1 MKRILFVA
9 VASLSL
15 MACKDD
21 VTMPV
26 FEPKVTTIVVTPSA
40 SQLEVGRTTTLTA
53 VVKDQRDSV
62 MAGKTVTWSSNNTP
76 VATVAA
82 NVITAGATT
91 AIVTAVTKGN
101 ASIIA
106 TVDGKTATVPV
117 FVVDPTVASVTVTA
131 TVPPTFYVG
140 QTLQATSIARDGAN
154 NTLTSFATTWTSSAP
169 AVATVSASGLITA
182 VGPGTTTI
190 TATSGGKSG
199 TLNVTVTLT
208 PVARVALTL
217 PKAAKVGRTV
227 TVMAELLTSTGA
239 VLNQANRT
247 LGFHSSDETIAT
259 ISPTGV
265 ITGIN
270 YGTTIISCVVEN
282 KVGVLVVNV
291 TEVDIDFI
299 TVTPDSSDLKV
310 GATRQYT
317 ATAFDV
323 DSVPLSTAALHGRS
337 FTWSS
342 ANSAV
347 AVVSNTGLV
356 LGVTPGTTIVTAG
369 IGVVYDNAKVVII
382 P

>member
-1 MKRILFVA
+1 MKKVLLAALMIVGISA
-9 VASLSL
+9 CTSETITAPEPAKATTVSLN
-15 MACKDD
+15 
-21 VTMPV
+21 VT
-26 FEPKVTTIVVTPSA
+26 A
-40 SQLEVGRTTTLTA
+40 AQLEIGRTVNITA
-53 VVKDQRDSV
+53 TVKDQRDSV
-62 MAGKTVTWSSNNTP
+62 MTGKTITWASNNTSI
-76 VATVAA
+76 ATVSQTG
-82 NVITAGATT
+82 V
-91 AIVTAVTKGN
+91 VTAVGRGQ
-101 ASIIA
+101 ASIVA
-106 TVDGKTATVPV
+106 SFEGKSATATI
-117 FVVDPTVASVTVTA
+117 FVVDPTVSSVALTA
-131 TVPPTFYVG
+131 TLPAIFYVG
-140 QTLQATSIARDGAN
+140 QTIQATALPKDGLN
-154 NTLTSFATTWTSSAP
+154 NTLSGFAVTWTSSAP

-217 PKAAKVGRTV
+217 TKAAKVGRTV
-227 TVMAELLTSTGA
+227 TVMAELFNSTGA

-265 ITGIN
+265 ITGLN

-299 TVTPDSSDLKV
+299 TVTPDSSDIKV
-310 GATRQYT
+310 GTTRQYT

-356 LGVTPGTTIVTAG
+356 LGVTPGTTLVTAG
-369 IGVVYDNAKVVII
+369 IGVVYDNAKVVIV

>member
-1 MKRILFVA
+1 MKKVLLAALMIVGISA
-9 VASLSL
+9 CTSETITAPEPAKATTVSLN
-15 MACKDD
+15 
-21 VTMPV
+21 VT
-26 FEPKVTTIVVTPSA
+26 A
-40 SQLEVGRTTTLTA
+40 AQLEIGRTVNITA
-53 VVKDQRDSV
+53 TVKDQRDSV
-62 MAGKTVTWSSNNTP
+62 MTGKTITWASNNTSI
-76 VATVAA
+76 ATVSQTG
-82 NVITAGATT
+82 V
-91 AIVTAVTKGN
+91 VTAVGRGQ
-101 ASIIA
+101 ASIVA
-106 TVDGKTATVPV
+106 SFEGKSATATI
-117 FVVDPTVASVTVTA
+117 FVVDPTVSSVALTA
-131 TVPPTFYVG
+131 TLPAIFYVG
-140 QTLQATSIARDGAN
+140 QTIQATALPKDGLN
-154 NTLTSFATTWTSSAP
+154 NTLSGFAVTWTSSAP
-169 AVATVSASGLITA
+169 AVATVSSTGLITA
-182 VGPGTTTI
+182 VAAGTTTI

-199 TLNVTVTLT
+199 TLNVTVTMT
-208 PVARVALTL
+208 PVARVALSL

-227 TVMAELLTSTGA
+227 TVMAELFNSTGA

-247 LGFHSSDETIAT
+247 LGWHSSDETIAT

-265 ITGIN
+265 ITGLN

-356 LGVTPGTTIVTAG
+356 LGVTPGTTLVTAG
-369 IGVVYDNAKVVII
+369 IGVVYDNAKVVIV